1 MITDAEM
8 YTEIY
13 DLLKY
18 MNKYTVMKIPVEML
32 EYIKKE
38 KSSTYISRVDKN
50 DIDNPANIDQRTI
63 NLFTWLTVNY
73 FSTEDEKKEIYK
85 VATENEYKNK
95 FDEASYNKI
104 FEKNKNNKT
113 EVVENLEND
122 NDKSEGIEL
131 VVAKKGIFSKL
142 EKIIRFIKN
151 IFN

>member
-8 YTEIY
+8 YAEVF

-18 MNKYTVMKIPVEML
+18 MNKQTVMKIPVEYL

-38 KSSTYISRVDKN
+38 KSDTYVTRVNKN
-50 DIDNPANIDQRTI
+50 DIDNPNNIDQRTI

-73 FSTEDEKKEIYK
+73 FSTDAERKEILR

-95 FDEASYNKI
+95 FNEDAYNKI
-104 FEKNKNNKT
+104 FGKTQKNETIKAEEFEKPAVIK
-113 EVVENLEND
+113 
-122 NDKSEGIEL
+122 KS
-131 VVAKKGIFSKL
+131 VFSKI
-142 EKIIRFIKN
+142 EKIINFIRS